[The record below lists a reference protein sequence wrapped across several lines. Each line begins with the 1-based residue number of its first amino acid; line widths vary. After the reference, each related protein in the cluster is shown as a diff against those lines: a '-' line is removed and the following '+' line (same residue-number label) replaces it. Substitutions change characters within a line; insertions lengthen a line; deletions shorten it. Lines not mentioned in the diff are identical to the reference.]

1 MTDLTLDVLIKYLG
15 EPVRKRGAEYEW
27 QCPYCQYRGEDN
39 LKFNENKGI
48 LYCFANPEHSRA
60 ILKTIS
66 QNEGGLNFK
75 VDYNKNFDFE
85 LELELNEF
93 ETQEKQKSD
102 EERFLDFAFDMEAYN
117 AELLRDKK
125 ALELLLQKR
134 GITANTA
141 EEIKIGINREA
152 NRWAIP
158 TIQYETNIYEDSFL
172 PRVIGFEYRPLDFSK
187 KELTREK
194 DCPTHL
200 AQINKYTDKTQIL
213 TVIEGYFDG
222 YLLYQYL
229 KEKGIADLYHI
240 VTPCNGVNSL
250 IKQIDEVNFTKYKK
264 FELFLDNDE
273 SGQRVA
279 DKILEKY
286 PFFTKIELN
295 CGCKDFNE
303 HYLKCIKKIH
313 ES

>member
-1 MTDLTLDVLIKYLG
+1 MIDLTLDVLIGYLG

-27 QCPYCQYRGEDN
+27 QCPYCQDRGEDN

-48 LYCFANPEHSRA
+48 LYCFANSEHSKD
-60 ILKTIS
+60 ILKTICRK
-66 QNEGGLNFK
+66 EGGLNFK
-75 VDYNKNFDFE
+75 TESKKNFDFE
-85 LELELNEF
+85 LEFNEF
-93 ETQEKQKSD
+93 ETQERYKSD

-117 AELLRDKK
+117 AELLGDKK
-125 ALELLLQKR
+125 ALEFLLHKR
-134 GITANTA
+134 GITAETA
-141 EEIKIGINREA
+141 EKIKIGIDRES
-152 NRWAIP
+152 NRWTIP

-172 PRVIGFEYRPLDFSK
+172 PRVIGFEYRPLDLSK
-187 KELTREK
+187 KGLTREK
-194 DCPTHL
+194 DCPTCL
-200 AQINKYTDKTQIL
+200 AQINKYTENTQIL

-222 YLLYQYL
+222 YLLYQHL
-229 KEKGIADLYHI
+229 KEKGIVDLYHI

-273 SGQRVA
+273 AGERVA
-279 DKILEKY
+279 NKILEKY

-295 CGCKDFNE
+295 CRCKDFNE

-313 ES
+313 KS